1 MTQAPPTCPRCGSRL
16 ASAPG
21 SPAACLRCAAQVA
34 LDQEDTNPAPPP
46 RPPLDV
52 ASIAAAFPAYE
63 LGAELG
69 RGATGAVFRA
79 KHRALG
85 REFALKI
92 IAEDVAARPGFA
104 ERFEREAR
112 TLGGLAH
119 PGIVA
124 VHDAGRA
131 GPWFFLAMELVD
143 GVDLRQMLVAKRVAP
158 REALAIVAQMCDALQ
173 YAHDQGVVHR
183 DIKPENVL
191 VDRAGRVRI
200 LDFGLARVVRESAST
215 PNLTRS
221 DQVMGTPLYM
231 APEQWRTPLEVDH
244 RADIYSLGVVFYEL
258 LTGELPVG
266 RFPPPSHR
274 VELDVRLDEVVF
286 KTLEREPERRYQ
298 HISELKTDL
307 GTATRS
313 APAIAPPPLP
323 ANGAAPTAPAPRAA
337 TRTPRQA
344 GSNRILVLAVGLV
357 IALNILLLVLY
368 FLWTRGLPF

>member
-1 MTQAPPTCPRCGSRL
+1 MTELRTTCPRCGSPL
-16 ASAPG
+16 TND
-21 SPAACLRCAAQVA
+21 PAAAGVCLRCVAAVA
-34 LDQEDTNPAPPP
+34 LEEEAADPAPSA

-52 ASIAAAFPAYE
+52 ASIAVHFPAYE

-69 RGATGAVFRA
+69 RGATGAVYRA

-85 REFALKI
+85 RDFALKI

-143 GVDLRQMLVAKRVAP
+143 GVDLRQMLRAERVAP

-191 VDRAGRVRI
+191 VDRLGRVRI
-200 LDFGLARVVRESAST
+200 LDFGLARLVREGADGLH
-215 PNLTRS
+215 LTRTG
-221 DQVMGTPLYM
+221 QVMGTPLYM
-231 APEQWRTPLEVDH
+231 APEQWRTPLAVDH

-266 RFPPPSHR
+266 RFPPPSQR

-298 HISELKTDL
+298 HASEVKADVQHASSPRVPRRDRAGATTT
-307 GTATRS
+307 TATKH
-313 APAIAPPPLP
+313 PD
-323 ANGAAPTAPAPRAA
+323 
-337 TRTPRQA
+337 RTLRLFV
-344 GSNRILVLAVGLV
+344 ILVVALYAMLG
-357 IALNILLLVLY
+357 IA
-368 FLWTRGLPF
+368 FLIFAYSGPDQPTLIPISR